1 MWTDFDKALR
11 EASEKSEAKAC
22 SSELGVMSRAAYD
35 SFVDRSANY
44 LKSNSF
50 GALLKF
56 RFRSGANSLGKRYVN
71 GRLVS
76 APCPSCK
83 KEETLRHF
91 LEDCEASAGERAEL
105 RNHDPFSNPARD
117 FVTTLLQDFQP
128 RPRRK
133 VKSNLAARAVEV
145 MDPTEKLSQQFLV
158 SCWQKRGVALGLRS
172 EAPASG
178 APIGAARAR
187 VQQQG
192 GVWQPR
198 LERFFARGA
207 SQDNAQAIHSGGFG
221 ARAPVP
227 SSSRLRDGV
236 NGNQSPAM
244 A

>member
-1 MWTDFDKALR
+1 M
-11 EASEKSEAKAC
+11 
-22 SSELGVMSRAAYD
+22 
-35 SFVDRSANY
+35 
-44 LKSNSF
+44 
-50 GALLKF
+50 
-56 RFRSGANSLGKRYVN
+56 GKRYVN

-76 APCPSCK
+76 APCPSCNE
-83 KEETLRHF
+83 EETLKHF

-128 RPRRK
+128 RPRK
-133 VKSNLAARAVEV
+133 KDKSNLAARVVEE

-158 SCWQKRGVALGLRS
+158 SWQKRGVALGLRS
-172 EAPASG
+172 ETPASG
-178 APIGAARAR
+178 APFGATGACA
-187 VQQQG
+187 QQQG
-192 GVWQPR
+192 EVWQPR

-207 SQDNAQAIHSGGFG
+207 RQDHAHATHSGGSG

-236 NGNQSPAM
+236 NGNQSSAM

>member
-1 MWTDFDKALR
+1 MADWFLPL
-11 EASEKSEAKAC
+11 
-22 SSELGVMSRAAYD
+22 SSNE
-35 SFVDRSANY
+35 
-44 LKSNSF
+44 
-50 GALLKF
+50 
-56 RFRSGANSLGKRYVN
+56 
-71 GRLVS
+71 
-76 APCPSCK
+76 
-83 KEETLRHF
+83 EETLKHF
-91 LEDCEASAGERAEL
+91 LEECEASAGERAEL

-128 RPRRK
+128 KPRK
-133 VKSNLAARAVEV
+133 KDKSNLAARVVEA

-172 EAPASG
+172 ETPASG
-178 APIGAARAR
+178 APIGATRACA
-187 VQQQG
+187 QQQG

-207 SQDNAQAIHSGGFG
+207 RQDHAHATHSGGSG

-236 NGNQSPAM
+236 NGNQSSAM